1 MISTKGRVLL
11 LTQCLK
17 LTALENSV
25 SGDEWGIPL
34 FVLRCLLLDGLGN
47 AKGVI
52 NIYPQNTYACGAG
65 KTNSHDPLRKNKIHV
80 CACVERKWEASKQS
94 ANMTRCRQL
103 LNVGGRYSGIHS
115 FNFICL
121 ELFTI
126 KRWGWNKIQRVD
138 VFGEK
143 THFIYELF
151 VTSVSLHFYGNII
164 CVT

>member
-1 MISTKGRVLL
+1 M
-11 LTQCLK
+11 
-17 LTALENSV
+17 
-25 SGDEWGIPL
+25 

-52 NIYPQNTYACGAG
+52 NIYPQNTYACGVG

-80 CACVERKWEASKQS
+80 CACVERKWEASKQT
-94 ANMTRCRQL
+94 ANMTRCWQL

-138 VFGEK
+138 VFGGK
-143 THFIYELF
+143 NPLDLWVFCHFCFLKFLWKYNLHNIKFTILSTFSVVFGIPTILYSHHAF
-151 VTSVSLHFYGNII
+151 VV
-164 CVT
+164 